1 MIWIFTSPLCKSW
14 DMIFMS
20 QIEKAYILIKLL
32 PSSMRGKRGQSAVEV
47 SVLIFL
53 IAVGMVGYIIL
64 LPAEEREALLGETAT
79 TTTTAAGE
87 AVTGKV
93 LLSESPGEVG
103 PAQSTTQTRLLEPIR
118 LYSTTESNSKSLAS
132 SLSIS
137 RNILQNNY
145 KTITFDVDNLNELE
159 KMSLLFL
166 ISESK
171 GDLSVTLNDNLVFE
185 GELTSNDLPLEL
197 PVDYLVETDNKLT
210 LSSDLSAFL
219 FVPHYYLL
227 QDIQLIQDFTVAD
240 TSSSRT
246 FSVDDPGEV
255 TSATLTY
262 FITCNADEDGILT
275 ISLNNREVFSDRV
288 FCEYLNERELGLDED
303 FLQNTNTLKF
313 EITQGDYNVEE
324 VAIAIKSKSKD
335 YPTFSFDI
343 ESDLFEEIAAGTK
356 EVYLK
361 MSFSDDTSEKQA
373 TVLVQDYSFNFDTES
388 DTYEKKITSYIDDG
402 SNRITIQPSSSFE
415 IDNVQVYV
423 Q

>member
-1 MIWIFTSPLCKSW
+1 
-14 DMIFMS
+14 MS